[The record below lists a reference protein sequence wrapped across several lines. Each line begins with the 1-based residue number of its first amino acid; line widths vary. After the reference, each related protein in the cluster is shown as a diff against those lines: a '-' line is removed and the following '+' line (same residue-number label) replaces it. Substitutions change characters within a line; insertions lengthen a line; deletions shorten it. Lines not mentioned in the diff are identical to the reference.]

1 MVKTIQRL
9 KSKQSTQNCENCGKI
24 SVCAIIFFKILKRYG
39 NIKRRWNCWNERLQ
53 NIVIESYISIRDANN
68 KRYFALIA
76 QKAIGAFVFIV
87 ENIIVA

>member
-1 MVKTIQRL
+1 MVKPIQQM
-9 KSKQSTQNCENCGKI
+9 KSRQSTQNYRNFGRIC
-24 SVCAIIFFKILKRYG
+24 VCVIIFFKILKQYG

-53 NIVIESYISIRDANN
+53 NIVIESYISIRDAND

-87 ENIIVA
+87 ENINVA